1 MIKFRGKVLFIGFGA
16 VARCTLPIFLKSVQV
31 SPRNITILDFE
42 ELGELVKPWTDQGV
56 RFKREKVTR
65 ENLGAVLSR
74 YVAPG
79 DLIIDLAWNI
89 DCCELLQ
96 WCHDHGVL
104 YINTSVE
111 VWDPYEGLEWKR
123 PTERTLYFRH
133 MNIRHLKAEWHDP
146 GPTAVLEHGAN
157 PGLISHWT
165 KKGLLDIAADPA
177 GRAETQTGRRRGG
190 PASGHGPNL
199 QPPGPENRRQGDP
212 LQRT

>member
-1 MIKFRGKVLFIGFGA
+1 MIK
-16 VARCTLPIFLKSVQV
+16 
-31 SPRNITILDFE
+31 
-42 ELGELVKPWTDQGV
+42 PWIEQGV
-56 RFKREKVTR
+56 HFKREKVTP
-65 ENLGAVLSR
+65 ENLAALLSR

-96 WCHDHGVL
+96 WCREHGVL

-146 GPTAVLEHGAN
+146 GATAVLEHVAN
-157 PGLISHWT
+157 PGLISHWV
-165 KKGLLDIAADPA
+165 KKGLLDIAAALVAERKLKPA
-177 GRAETQTGRRRGG
+177 DAEEVQHL
-190 PASGHGPNL
+190 ASARIFNRL
-199 QPPGPENRRQGDP
+199 AQNRRQGDP
-212 LQRT
+212 LQRTRYANREPAEGNRRIREHLEHRGLPRRRHLDRGNGLGNA